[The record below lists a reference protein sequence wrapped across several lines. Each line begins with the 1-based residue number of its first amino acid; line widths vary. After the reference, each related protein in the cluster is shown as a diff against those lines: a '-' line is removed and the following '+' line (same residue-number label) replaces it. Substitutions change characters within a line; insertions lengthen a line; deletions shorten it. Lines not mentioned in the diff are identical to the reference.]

1 MHFGTQAACY
11 TKIKYLLEIIV
22 YSHKYQPVLSKETN
36 DEAITEFEAPE
47 TYEEKIYKEISYL
60 NGQINRMD
68 LNELKMA
75 CKGANV
81 DCHGRKN
88 EFSYSVDCL

>member
-1 MHFGTQAACY
+1 MNGHQHL
-11 TKIKYLLEIIV
+11 I
-22 YSHKYQPVLSKETN
+22 YQNDVPNMPLSKEPN
-36 DEAITEFEAPE
+36 GEAITEFEAPE

-88 EFSYSVDCL
+88 QFLYSVDYE